1 MSNFIEISNN
11 ITSDTT
17 FTNNYIYIIT
27 SEIHVL
33 ENINLLIENNVIIY
47 IRNGVYNTPTFRAA
61 LIFDT
66 GSKLISSNFYVL
78 ACDNNNDPI
87 AFPDNGGI
95 WFLGSSSNITKDG
108 VSSKYSSIK
117 SNFIANNIYTYYLG
131 STDINPFWT
140 HSSSQDQDSITSL
153 GCNNDEWNILGVY
166 INYSGDNAF
175 DIVNSNISMNN
186 IEILYPKEDA
196 INLQSSK
203 LNIKISFIASVY
215 STIVNDKDLFDLELD
230 NGPSYFLIDKFCY
243 VEISGIFGDQSLLI
257 SEDLPQPKKYN
268 YYYFKGCTNKGQ
280 TYIYAKKD

>member
-117 SNFIANNIYTYYLG
+117 SNFIANIRNHNL
-131 STDINPFWT
+131 
-140 HSSSQDQDSITSL
+140 
-153 GCNNDEWNILGVY
+153 
-166 INYSGDNAF
+166 
-175 DIVNSNISMNN
+175 
-186 IEILYPKEDA
+186 PKKV
-196 INLQSSK
+196 Q
-203 LNIKISFIASVY
+203 KISFRECRV
-215 STIVNDKDLFDLELD
+215 
-230 NGPSYFLIDKFCY
+230 
-243 VEISGIFGDQSLLI
+243 
-257 SEDLPQPKKYN
+257 
-268 YYYFKGCTNKGQ
+268 
-280 TYIYAKKD
+280 